1 MTIAREE
8 IFGPVMS
15 ILSFEDEGEA
25 YRLAND
31 TEFGLAAG
39 VFTTD
44 IARAN
49 RAAEALD
56 AGTVWINCYQVT
68 DAAVSYGGAKASGYG
83 RSLGGP
89 ALEEYTRRKSVWSRN
104 Y

>member
-1 MTIAREE
+1 MQ
-8 IFGPVMS
+8 
-15 ILSFEDEGEA
+15 DEGEA

-68 DAAVSYGGAKASGYG
+68 DLRQCRTAARRRPGTAAAWVVLRWRSTPGASPSGH
-83 RSLGGP
+83 
-89 ALEEYTRRKSVWSRN
+89 N